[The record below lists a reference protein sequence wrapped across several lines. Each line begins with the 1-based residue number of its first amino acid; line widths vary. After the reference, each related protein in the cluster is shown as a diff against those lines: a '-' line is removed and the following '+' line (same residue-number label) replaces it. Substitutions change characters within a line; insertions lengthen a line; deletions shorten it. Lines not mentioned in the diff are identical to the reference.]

1 MFKKFAAL
9 AAAAALSLGVMTG
22 CGASGTTAD
31 STGYSAENPL
41 VLTLAH
47 GLSETHTVH
56 IAMTQFADEVAEK
69 TDGRIQVKI
78 FPNGQLGSE
87 NENLEQL
94 QAGVI
99 AMTKVSAPG
108 LATYNDAFNTFG
120 LPYIFNDTDDFY
132 HVMDSQEMQDFFLS
146 TGEDG
151 FVTLTY
157 YTSGARSFYTKDK
170 AIRTPADLKGL
181 KIRVQDM
188 KSQTDMMSYL
198 GGIPV
203 AMSYGDVYTS
213 LQTGIIDGTENNET
227 ALTTGKHGEVCKV
240 YSVDQ
245 HAMIPDVLIMSEK
258 VWETISPEDQEI
270 ILEAA
275 HDSTD
280 AHKVMWDSAV
290 EEAVKEA
297 QETMGVEFVYDVDKE
312 AFREATQPMIE
323 AYEEQYPGVKTLLDT
338 IDAARG
344 EELRCSNTFAA
355 IKFWMDKILSIAC
368 AVLLTFMTVLVLI
381 QVFSRYILNSPV
393 AFTEE
398 LVRYSLIWT
407 GFIGAAYAF
416 STREHMSLTL
426 IRDKF
431 TGKAHTALLVVIDGL
446 ILLMAIFVFT
456 IGGFKLAVSASR
468 EFSALLGIPR
478 SLVYSIAPISGV
490 FIVLAQIINIY
501 EDVTGE
507 KVESKE
513 GADK

>member
-1 MFKKFAAL
+1 MFKKIAAL
-9 AAAAALSLGVMTG
+9 ATAAVLCAGLMAG
-22 CGASGTTAD
+22 CGASSTTAD
-31 STGYSAENPL
+31 TSYSAENPL

-56 IAMTQFADEVAEK
+56 IAMTQFADKVAEK

-146 TGEDG
+146 TGDDG

-157 YTSGARSFYTKDK
+157 YTSGARSFYTKDR

-245 HAMIPDVLIMSEK
+245 HAMIPDVMVMSAK
-258 VWETISPEDQEI
+258 VWNNIAPEDQEI
-270 ILEAA
+270 ILQCA
-275 HDSTD
+275 HDATEW
-280 AHKVMWDSAV
+280 H
-290 EEAVKEA
+290 KEA
-297 QETMGVEFVYDVDKE
+297 WDQAVDE
-312 AFREATQPMIE
+312 A
-323 AYEEQYPGVKTLLDT
+323 L
-338 IDAARG
+338 
-344 EELRCSNTFAA
+344 
-355 IKFWMDKILSIAC
+355 
-368 AVLLTFMTVLVLI
+368 
-381 QVFSRYILNSPV
+381 
-393 AFTEE
+393 
-398 LVRYSLIWT
+398 SLIH
-407 GFIGAAYAF
+407 I
-416 STREHMSLTL
+416 
-426 IRDKF
+426 
-431 TGKAHTALLVVIDGL
+431 
-446 ILLMAIFVFT
+446 
-456 IGGFKLAVSASR
+456 
-468 EFSALLGIPR
+468 
-478 SLVYSIAPISGV
+478 
-490 FIVLAQIINIY
+490 
-501 EDVTGE
+501 
-507 KVESKE
+507 
-513 GADK
+513 

>member
-146 TGEDG
+146 TGDDG

-157 YTSGARSFYTKDK
+157 YTSGARSFYTKDR

-280 AHKVMWDSAV
+280 AHKVMWDTAV

-297 QETMGVEFVYDVDKE
+297 QETMGVEFVYDVDKDE
-312 AFREATQPMIE
+312 YHHDHRYPVRRVRRAAVPRR
-323 AYEEQYPGVKTLLDT
+323 AYLHQHCGVVYRDRHVHPVLGPDHLYH
-338 IDAARG
+338 DAEDELRRG
-344 EELRCSNTFAA
+344 ELLSACCAPVHPGRQHHEQRRYCQAPGQLCPAVRRQDPRLHGAGQHPGQHAVRRAVRLLRC
-355 IKFWMDKILSIAC
+355 C
-368 AVLLTFMTVLVLI
+368 
-381 QVFSRYILNSPV
+381 R
-393 AFTEE
+393 
-398 LVRYSLIWT
+398 
-407 GFIGAAYAF
+407 
-416 STREHMSLTL
+416 
-426 IRDKF
+426 IRH
-431 TGKAHTALLVVIDGL
+431 GRLHQ
-446 ILLMAIFVFT
+446 
-456 IGGFKLAVSASR
+456 
-468 EFSALLGIPR
+468 PH
-478 SLVYSIAPISGV
+478 
-490 FIVLAQIINIY
+490 
-501 EDVTGE
+501 
-507 KVESKE
+507 
-513 GADK
+513 